1 MTNDK
6 IMSQLETALEF
17 IRNVEQKNSN
27 KSAYQIAN
35 ILRGYTRKNYTTG
48 LWNTAT
54 GYHQNYI
61 QGEFQ
66 GKLNGDV
73 LLSGETTDLGHFL
86 ASLSDQIN
94 QPGVQWSDLT
104 QWTADH
110 TAWAGDIG
118 SAIIVYRTQYET
130 LAVKSLSEALTR
142 FARDSDYTA
151 DVAACV
157 IGTLINSGRYQSVSQ
172 GIADYNSTTYSQQ
185 VKTFIQQRFG
195 GTFQGNKLQNPAVV
209 EAKMAQ
215 VVFLFV
221 RLSNAPDIVA
231 SMKDVWQSPDQL
243 NLSNIVQPQR
253 SDILAGTLHFLAHL
267 VKFGGWEPLIF
278 KPYRVPRTKWLGSL
292 KQVTVNGSIST
303 WA

>member
-1 MTNDK
+1 MINDEL
-6 IMSQLETALEF
+6 MSELETALEF
-17 IRNVEQKNSN
+17 VRNVERKNPD

-35 ILRGYTRKNYTTG
+35 ILRGYTRKNYTTR
-48 LWNTAT
+48 LWSTAT
-54 GYHQNYI
+54 GYHQDYI
-61 QGEFQ
+61 EGEFQ

-73 LLSGETTDLGHFL
+73 LLSGETTDFGHFL

-104 QWTADH
+104 QWTADY

-118 SAIIVYRTQYET
+118 SAIIVYRMQYET

-157 IGTLINSGRYQSVSQ
+157 IGSLINSGRYQSVSQ
-172 GIADYNSTTYSQQ
+172 GIADYNSTAYSQQ
-185 VKTFIQQRFG
+185 VKRFIQQRFNG
-195 GTFQGNKLQNPAVV
+195 IFQGNKLKNPAAV

-231 SMKDVWQSPDQL
+231 SMKEFWQSPDQL
-243 NLSNIVQPQR
+243 KLSNIVQPQR
-253 SDILAGTLHFLAHL
+253 TDILAGTLHFLAHL
-267 VKFGGWEPLIF
+267 VKFGGWEPLTF
-278 KPYRVPRTKWLGSL
+278 KPYRLPKTKWLGSL
-292 KQVTVNGSIST
+292 NQVTVNGSISM
-303 WA
+303 